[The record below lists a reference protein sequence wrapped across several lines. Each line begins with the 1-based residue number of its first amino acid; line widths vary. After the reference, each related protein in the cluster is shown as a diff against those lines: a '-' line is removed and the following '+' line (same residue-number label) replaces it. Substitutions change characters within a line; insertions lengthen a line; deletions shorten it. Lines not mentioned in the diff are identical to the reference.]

1 MCWLPYRS
9 DIKSFITFIIKLFPI
24 HHVSVF
30 FFKTIILI
38 HISFDCFFRQQEQK
52 VLSLE
57 TEIEG
62 YKKSIFKEQEQN
74 EKLTLIL
81 NKTERDIETVK
92 KQLNQ
97 CQAKHDALKASY
109 ATYTRMLHETEQALN
124 RAVTVSFPS
133 RYNGLNSYGIL

>member
-1 MCWLPYRS
+1 M
-9 DIKSFITFIIKLFPI
+9 
-24 HHVSVF
+24 
-30 FFKTIILI
+30 
-38 HISFDCFFRQQEQK
+38 
-52 VLSLE
+52 LSLE

-97 CQAKHDALKASY
+97 CQAKHDALKAEY

-124 RAVTVSFPS
+124 RAVTVSTEFYKVVNMFMGMICYIYCISIYFPQRKS
-133 RYNGLNSYGIL
+133 SCI